1 MHVMEIENNLGLTVC
16 QKLPL
21 VIERGEGVSV
31 WDDQGN
37 VYLDFTSGWGVTC
50 LGHSHPAMLKAI
62 QEQASKI
69 MQNPNSGF
77 TYSPARAALL
87 KSLKD
92 VLPDGLERTFFA
104 SSGAEANDAAIKLA
118 RKVTGRVK
126 VVAIRESFHGRTLA
140 ALSMSGDV
148 DNASRFLP
156 YLPDHVFINR
166 DDSHALYQVMS
177 DEVAAV
183 IIEPVQGEG
192 GVQALSKKFVE
203 DIRQLCDQHR
213 ALLIVD
219 EVQTGF
225 CRTGHFFAIDD
236 YGVRPDILTM
246 GKGIAGGL
254 PFAAFSVTQQI
265 ASSIKLGDHGGT
277 YCGNPLVCAVANAVL
292 ETLKTQQIAKHVD
305 QLGQC
310 AFNDLKVLADKFPE
324 LIAKVR
330 GKGLMLALQLC
341 SASQEHVWALTA
353 ACQAKGVLVIPTKGG
368 VVRLLPPLNLS
379 HAEWKEG
386 LSRLEAALSD
396 L

>member
-1 MHVMEIENNLGLTVC
+1 MHVMEIENNLGLTLC

-31 WDDQGN
+31 WDDRGN

-50 LGHSHPAMLKAI
+50 LGHSHPAMLKAL

-87 KSLKD
+87 ESLQE

-148 DNASRFLP
+148 ENASRFLP
-156 YLPDHVFINR
+156 YLPGHVFIDR
-166 DDSHALYQVMS
+166 DDSNALRQVMN

-192 GVQALSKKFVE
+192 GVQALSREFVK
-203 DIRQLCDQHR
+203 DIRHLCDQHGV
-213 ALLIVD
+213 LLIVD

-236 YGVRPDILTM
+236 YDVRPDILTM

-277 YCGNPLVCAVANAVL
+277 YCGNPLTCAVAKAVL
-292 ETLKTQQIAKHVD
+292 ETLKTQQIAAQVN
-305 QLGQC
+305 QLGQY
-310 AFNDLKVLADKFPE
+310 ALSDLSALADRFPA
-324 LIAKVR
+324 LIATVR

-341 SASQEHVWALTA
+341 NTSQENVWALAA

-368 VVRLLPPLNLS
+368 VIRLLPPLNIS
-379 HAEWKEG
+379 RGEWREG
-386 LSRLEAALSD
+386 LSRLEAALSG